1 MNNLKIFFLDL
12 RRLAKEQGNL
22 AMKACGSD
30 PVFDR
35 LAPHAWQLVMGNVW
49 SKKKKWKSIG

>member
-1 MNNLKIFFLDL
+1 
-12 RRLAKEQGNL
+12 
-22 AMKACGSD
+22 MKAWGSD